1 LKKYQYFR
9 QKWGGIGMALPNTY
23 HNVTKIA
30 DTLSGKRKLW
40 FIGIGGVHMATMAL
54 FASEKGY
61 TVAGSDRAAG
71 EGTARL
77 AAAGIPVYF
86 GHDAARVVDADAVI
100 YTLAIS
106 PDNPEYTAAKRLGI
120 PLFSRADFLA
130 FLMHDHPIR
139 IGVSGSHGKSTVTAM
154 LAEIFTVAG
163 RAPTVFCGAPLRHAV
178 PFTGKGRDVIF
189 EACEYEDSFLR
200 FSPTLAVILNVG
212 LDHVDYFSSL
222 DAVKASFSRYAAL
235 PGKSGT
241 VLCNAEDA
249 AALSC
254 VQNSDARVHTFGVE
268 TGDYHASAL
277 SFDEGKGR
285 FIPVLPDGSRLGEI
299 ALRVVGRHN
308 VANALAALAVAH
320 LCGVPERAI
329 QTGLSAFRGAGRR
342 MEYRGMLRG
351 ARLFDDYAHH
361 PAEIVAT
368 ISAAREILCDKGRL
382 FVVFQSHTYSRT
394 AAFFGEICDALRE
407 ADRVLVAEI
416 YAAREN
422 DTLGMSAAALAAG
435 VGERASAP
443 GNLSAIAATLSRE
456 LEAGDLCIVMGAGD
470 IDRLFAEI
478 FTKPFTL

>member
-1 LKKYQYFR
+1 
-9 QKWGGIGMALPNTY
+9 MALPNTD

-30 DTLSGKRKLW
+30 DTLREKKKLW

-54 FASEKGY
+54 FASKKGY
-61 TVAGSDRAAG
+61 TVAGSDRTAG

-106 PDNPEYTAAKRLGI
+106 PDNPEYTAAKRLGL

-130 FLMHDHPIR
+130 FLMRDHALR
-139 IGVSGSHGKSTVTAM
+139 IGVAGSHGKSTVTAM
-154 LAEIFTVAG
+154 LAEIFAVAG
-163 RAPTVFCGAPLRHAV
+163 RAPTVFCGAPLRGVV
-178 PFTGKGRDVIF
+178 PSTGKGDEVIF

-222 DAVKASFSRYAAL
+222 DAIKASFSRYAAL
-235 PGKSGT
+235 PGRGGT

-254 VQNSDARVHTFGVE
+254 VQNSDARICTFGVE
-268 TGDYHASAL
+268 KGDYHASEL
-277 SFDEGKGR
+277 CFDEGKGR
-285 FIPVLPDGSRLGEI
+285 FIPVLPGGRRLDEV

-308 VANALAALAVAH
+308 VANALAAIAVSD
-320 LCGVPERAI
+320 LCGVPDRAI
-329 QTGLSAFRGAGRR
+329 RTGLSAFRGAGRR

-361 PAEIVAT
+361 PVEIAAT
-368 ISAAREILCDKGRL
+368 LSAARQMLCGKGRL
-382 FVVFQSHTYSRT
+382 FAVFQSHTYSRT
-394 AAFFGEICDALRE
+394 AAFFDEICDALRQ
-407 ADRVLVAEI
+407 ADRVLVAQI
-416 YAAREN
+416 YAARET
-422 DTLGMSAAALAAG
+422 DCLSMSAAALASGIGAC
-435 VGERASAP
+435 ASAP
-443 GNLSAIAATLSRE
+443 GDLPAIAAVLSRE
-456 LEAGDLCIVMGAGD
+456 LEAGDLCVVMGAGD

-478 FTKPFTL
+478 FAKRFTL